1 MHSCHEK
8 LTRRTLLFLDEP
20 TSGLDGQSSFM
31 ILQFLKTL
39 ASHGQSILC
48 TIHQPSAALFAEFDQ
63 LLLLKGGGKVRVFG
77 RAGCVLIQQ
86 TVYFGAV
93 SDMGSYFNDNGVP
106 IPQDTN
112 PAEFMIAVVSG
123 DKSKGRD
130 WARIWLESPQRR
142 DRMVEL
148 DELAKSKTEIS
159 SDQDDEYEFASP
171 FSDQIKIVCERAF
184 VQVSL

>member
-1 MHSCHEK
+1 
-8 LTRRTLLFLDEP
+8 
-20 TSGLDGQSSFM
+20 
-31 ILQFLKTL
+31 
-39 ASHGQSILC
+39 
-48 TIHQPSAALFAEFDQ
+48 LFAEFDQ

-77 RAGCVLIQQ
+77 RAGWVLIEQ

-112 PAEFMIAVVSG
+112 PAEFMIDVVSG
-123 DKSKGRD
+123 HKSKGRD
-130 WARIWLESPQRR
+130 WARIWLESSQRQ
-142 DRMVEL
+142 DRMFEL
-148 DELAKSKTEIS
+148 DELAKSKPEIS
-159 SDQDDEYEFASP
+159 SNQDDVYEFASS